1 MWQCQNSLNFFER
14 IRCPAGFWQF
24 HTLSL
29 HENKTLMKHLFEEFT
44 SLVEKYER
52 GLDPC
57 NDEDEDRFEVYEDEG
72 NEAESIRKFRK
83 FCYVEG
89 I

>member
-1 MWQCQNSLNFFER
+1 
-14 IRCPAGFWQF
+14 
-24 HTLSL
+24 
-29 HENKTLMKHLFEEFT
+29 MKHLFEEFT